1 MALDL
6 EDQEQLDEFKV
17 WWNKYGKLTINIVLA
32 LLLVYVA
39 WQGYQYMQHQ
49 KAVEASDLY
58 QKLVQLDSKKADLV
72 KSEGAKLMNDY
83 TSTPYAG
90 RAAVLLAK
98 TSFQSDD
105 IKSAK
110 SQLEWAIANAQ
121 EDAVKAIARLELSTI
136 LLSEK
141 DYEGAER
148 LLTGDI
154 DPGYIGL
161 KDSLVGDV
169 YIAQGK
175 SAEAKQAYE
184 NALEKLDRDGRL
196 YSLTQQKLD
205 ALGS

>member
-32 LLLVYVA
+32 LVLIYAA

-58 QKLVQLDSKKADLV
+58 QKLVQLDSNKADLI
-72 KSEGAKLMNDY
+72 KFEGAKLMNDY
-83 TSTPYAG
+83 ASTPYAG

-121 EDAVKAIARLELSTI
+121 EDAVKAIARLELSTL

-141 DYEGAER
+141 DYDGAEK
-148 LLTGDI
+148 LLTADI

-161 KDSLVGDV
+161 KESLVGDI

-175 SAEAKQAYE
+175 TKEAKQAYE
-184 NALEKLDRDGRL
+184 NALAKLDRDGRL
-196 YSLTQQKLD
+196 YLLTQQKLD
-205 ALGS
+205 ALGN

>member
-17 WWNKYGKLTINIVLA
+17 WWGKYGKLTINVVLA
-32 LLLVYVA
+32 LVLAYAA
-39 WQGYQYMQHQ
+39 WQGYQYMQHK

-58 QKLVQLDSKKADLV
+58 QKLLQLDSKKADLV

-83 TSTPYAG
+83 ASTPYAG

-98 TSFQSDD
+98 TSFESDD

-121 EDAVKAIARLELSTI
+121 EDAVKAIARLELATL

-141 DYEGAER
+141 DYAGAEK
-148 LLTGDI
+148 LLNQEI
-154 DPGYIGL
+154 DPGYAGL
-161 KDSLVGDV
+161 KDSLAGDI

-175 SAEAKQAYE
+175 TTEAKQAYE
-184 NALEKLDRDGRL
+184 NALTKLDSDGRFYL
-196 YSLTQQKLD
+196 LTQQKLD

>member
-17 WWNKYGKLTINIVLA
+17 WWNKYGKLAVNIVLA
-32 LLLVYVA
+32 LVLVYAA

-49 KAVEASDLY
+49 KAVQASDLY
-58 QKLVQLDSKKADLV
+58 QKLVRLDSKEIDLV
-72 KSEGAKLMNDY
+72 KSEGAKLMSDY
-83 TSTPYAG
+83 ASTPYAG

-98 TSFQSDD
+98 NSFQSDD
-105 IKSAK
+105 LKSAK

-121 EDAVKAIARLELSTI
+121 ENAVKAIARIELSTL

-141 DYEGAER
+141 DYDGAEK

-154 DPGYIGL
+154 DPGYVGL
-161 KDSLVGDV
+161 KESLVGDIH
-169 YIAQGK
+169 IAQGK
-175 SAEAKQAYE
+175 TTEARQAYE
-184 NALEKLDRDGRL
+184 NALAKLDRDGRL
-196 YSLTQQKLD
+196 YLLTQQKLD